1 MDYSGKLNLLRLN
14 NAAVVSL
21 KGKTA
26 TKLCIVIPCE
36 DNDIY
41 LSQGDDG
48 KHRGAY
54 LSCFVAERREP
65 SNSGHTHYARLSYSS
80 QYREAHPEA
89 TATAVYFGD
98 FKPFKSQPQS
108 TASIMNAN
116 APTLEVSDDELPF

>member
-1 MDYSGKLNLLRLN
+1 MDYLGNLNLLRLN

-26 TKLCIVIPCE
+26 TKVCIVIPCE

-41 LSQGDDG
+41 LTQGDDG

-54 LSCFVAERREP
+54 LSCSVAERREP
-65 SNSGHTHYARLSYSS
+65 SERGHTHYARLSYSS
-80 QYREAHPEA
+80 QFREAHPKETEA
-89 TATAVYFGD
+89 PVYFGD

-108 TASIMNAN
+108 TASLENAN
-116 APTLEVSDDELPF
+116 APALEVSDDELPF